1 MKERK
6 KTCKPII
13 IYNPNEAAL
22 LAAILQTKEDDR
34 T

>member
-6 KTCKPII
+6 NVCKPIT
-13 IYNPNEAAL
+13 IYNPNEATL